1 MKFALT
7 AALIAL
13 CVISPG
19 AVRAQAPV
27 HIAVWSSP
35 SLRRPL
41 SEAARAFTERT
52 GTIVDLSFGAGGK
65 LRERLENG
73 EPADVFI
80 SGDVDDARRLHD
92 GGKFGPVTIPTS
104 TAMCLL
110 VKSSLAGT
118 RPVADL
124 MLDPAVRVVTGIV
137 SPPHSDPSGDYA
149 EQIFAKI
156 DKLRPGSLALLDAK
170 ALRYPSPALSVPA
183 GADVQIYL
191 LVTSNQAD
199 ASVLYCA
206 SLDALTA
213 ADPTQLRA
221 LSMPPE
227 LAVQADFGL
236 TVRVGAPPQADAF
249 RTFLA
254 SDAGQAIFVKY
265 GFTRV

>member
-1 MKFALT
+1 MRLALT
-7 AALIAL
+7 AALLAL
-13 CVISPG
+13 GCASPG
-19 AVRAQAPV
+19 VVQAQAPV
-27 HIAVWSSP
+27 HVAVWSSP
-35 SLRRPL
+35 SVRLPL

-52 GTIVDLSFGAGGK
+52 GTIVDLTFGAGGK

-73 EPADVFI
+73 EAADVFL

-92 GGKFGPVTIPTS
+92 DGKFGPVTIPTS
-104 TAMCLL
+104 SQMCLL
-110 VKSSLAGT
+110 VKNALAGT

-156 DKLRPGSLALLDAK
+156 DRIRPGSLAVLDAK
-170 ALRYPSPALSVPA
+170 ALRYPSPALTVPA
-183 GADVQIYL
+183 GADVQTYL

-206 SLDALTA
+206 SLIALTA
-213 ADPTQLRA
+213 ANPSQLRS

-227 LAVQADFGL
+227 LAVRADFGL
-236 TVRVGAPPQADAF
+236 TVRVGAPPQAEAF
-249 RTFLA
+249 RDFLA